1 MFLNFIGSNKKKI
14 KLKLFDNESLKQAH
28 KRIFFTIS
36 FFILIYLS
44 IFFKLTDVMIVSNL
58 FDKNKEIEKID
69 DKIKILNRGNIYD
82 RNGEILATTIRSFS
96 LSLRPNLIKNKKNVT
111 NKLVEIFSFK
121 KEDIHK
127 KIYSNSNFIWLKK
140 DISPKEHLK
149 INNLGEIG
157 LQIHNEKRR
166 IYPHGSI
173 TSHLVGFTNIDEKPM
188 SGIERGLNETLSNGE
203 DVYLSVDLRLQYLVT
218 EELTKAIN
226 KFNADGGVSIILDI
240 SSGQILA
247 SSSLP
252 NFDPNNITLTS
263 QKNLFNS
270 FSQGVYEMG
279 STFKPI
285 TMAIGYD
292 SNKISDLDEFEV
304 NKPIKIGKYSINDHK
319 PFDGSLNIREI
330 IVKSSNIGAAKVAKL
345 IGTETQKQYLKK
357 FGLLE
362 KQLLE
367 IPETGS
373 PLVPKPWRP
382 VNTMTIGY
390 GYGLSVSPLQLCS
403 AYATLV
409 NGGITVKSTY
419 LRDNHTN
426 YYQRVISEKT
436 SIKVRELLRAVILE
450 TEWTGPKARVE
461 GYEVGG
467 KTGTAELIEDSQY
480 HKKANLSSFIGVFPM
495 SDPKYI
501 ILSMVRNPKGIEE
514 SYFNTTGAWVSA
526 PIVSKIIKGMV
537 NIFNIPPVDTKKI
550 YKAELKKQK
559 N

>member
-1 MFLNFIGSNKKKI
+1 MALNFIGSNKKKI
-14 KLKLFDNESLKQAH
+14 KFKLFDNESLKQAH
-28 KRIFFTIS
+28 KRIFLTIS
-36 FFILIYLS
+36 FFILVYLS
-44 IFFKLTDVMIVSNL
+44 IFLKLTNVMIVSNL
-58 FDKNKEIEKID
+58 FDKNEEIVKTDNQI
-69 DKIKILNRGNIYD
+69 ITPNRGNIYD

-96 LSLRPNLIKNKKNVT
+96 LSLRPNLIKDKKNVT

-121 KEDIHK
+121 KDDIHK

-166 IYPHGSI
+166 FYPHGSV

-188 SGIERGLNETLSNGE
+188 SGIERGLNQTLSMGN
-203 DVYLSVDLRLQYLVT
+203 DVYLSIDLRLQNLVT
-218 EELTKAIN
+218 EELEKVIN

-252 NFDPNNITLTS
+252 NYDPNNINLTS
-263 QKNLFNS
+263 KNNFFNF
-270 FSQGVYEMG
+270 FSQGVFEMG

-304 NKPIKIGKYSINDHK
+304 SKPFKIGKYYIKDHK
-319 PFDGSLNIREI
+319 PFEGSLNIREI
-330 IVKSSNIGAAKVAKL
+330 IVKSSNIGAAKVAEI
-345 IGTETQKQYLKK
+345 IGTATQKEYLKK

-362 KQLLE
+362 KQSLE

-373 PLVPKPWRP
+373 PLIPNPWRP
-382 VNTMTIGY
+382 ANTITIGY

-403 AYATLV
+403 VYATLV
-409 NGGITVKSTY
+409 NGGRPVKATY
-419 LRDNHTN
+419 LRDNQIRHN
-426 YYQRVISEKT
+426 QRVISEKT

-450 TEWTGPKARVE
+450 TEWTGPKAKVE

-501 ILSMVRNPKGIEE
+501 VLSMVRNPKGIEE
-514 SYFNTTGAWVSA
+514 TYFNTTGAWVSA
-526 PIVSKIIKGMV
+526 PVVSRIIKGMI
-537 NIFNIPPVDTKKI
+537 NILNIPPVDTKKI
-550 YKAELKKQK
+550 YKAELKNKK
-559 N
+559 D